1 MPFICLKFIFFILP
15 FSPYYFAQK
24 TLIFWPDKLHIR
36 TTWNHWAQHSFWFNT
51 SRMWYR
57 YLHLYYLHLYDSNP
71 TISHITLWETL
82 LFCYWNLHNIFKT
95 SYSFTFCTFSINL
108 WFFQLILL
116 FDARILIYPWNF
128 FFCFLQNSLTKRSK
142 YKSIMKWVRLL
153 QLFAEFNFIL
163 PDYHLQDYIKI
174 FLFHT
179 WMISKG
185 NPIVFQAEPG
195 LEQFLYHILINPV
208 IWIHTL
214 RLFAI

>member
-57 YLHLYYLHLYDSNP
+57 YLHLYYLHLCDSNP

-108 WFFQLILL
+108 WFFSW
-116 FDARILIYPWNF
+116 FY
-128 FFCFLQNSLTKRSK
+128 FLTL
-142 YKSIMKWVRLL
+142 
-153 QLFAEFNFIL
+153 EFWSTHETF
-163 PDYHLQDYIKI
+163 
-174 FLFHT
+174 FLFFT
-179 WMISKG
+179 KLSNQK
-185 NPIVFQAEPG
+185 E
-195 LEQFLYHILINPV
+195 
-208 IWIHTL
+208 
-214 RLFAI
+214 